1 MPHYRY
7 TATDAAGT
15 TVKAKAES
23 RNERELRDA
32 LLLQNLDVQ
41 SIKEQHRFGDIELG
55 KSRVPPMEIM
65 QFSRQMA
72 TFVRAGISIPEG
84 LDVIIDSTSSKRF
97 RVILQDVSE
106 AIVRGVPFS
115 DALAEHENLLPPYYI
130 GLCRAGELTGR
141 IDTVLEQLAE
151 YIERDLDARS
161 KVKAALTYPAIVM
174 GMSVLTV
181 GVLMI
186 VVLPKFSKFFK
197 EFHTKLPPTTRALI
211 AVSHV
216 ATKLWFVLPFLIV
229 AGCAVLIWM
238 RRTPTGRGFRDRTLL
253 RIPLIGDVVK
263 YAILERF
270 CRVFGSMTR
279 AGVSLPE
286 AIQAASDSTN
296 NTVYEETLTEVQERM
311 LAGAGIAEP
320 IAISGKFP
328 RIVVQLLRVGEATGS
343 LDHQLENAANYY
355 NSQLSYKL
363 KKLTTLIEPAVVIF
377 MGAIVGF
384 VALALVSAMYGIY
397 HAPSLVHP

>member
-1 MPHYRY
+1 MPRYRY
-7 TATDAAGT
+7 RATDAAGT
-15 TVKAKAES
+15 LVKATAES
-23 RNERELRDA
+23 RNEHELRDV
-32 LLLQNLDVQ
+32 LLLQNLDVE
-41 SIKEQHRFGDIELG
+41 SIKETRRLSDLELG
-55 KSRVPPMEIM
+55 SRRVPAIEIM

-84 LDVIIDSTSSKRF
+84 LDVIIESTPSKRF
-97 RVILQDVSE
+97 QQVLSEVSE

-115 DALAEHENLLPPYYI
+115 DALAEHAALLPPYYV

-141 IDTVLEQLAE
+141 IDTVLEQLGE

-161 KVKAALTYPAIVM
+161 KVKAALTYPAIVL
-174 GMSVLTV
+174 GMSVITV
-181 GVLMI
+181 AVLVGLVI
-186 VVLPKFSKFFK
+186 PKFSKFFK
-197 EFHTKLPPTTRALI
+197 EFHTRLPATTRALV
-211 AVSHV
+211 AVSH
-216 ATKLWFVLPFLIV
+216 ASSRLWFLLPLVLV
-229 AGCAVLIWM
+229 ASAAVGLWM
-238 RRTPTGRGFRDRTLL
+238 RRSPRGKAVRDTLVL
-253 RIPLIGDVVK
+253 RIPVIGEVVRF
-263 YAILERF
+263 AVLERF

-286 AIQAASDSTN
+286 AIQAAADSTN
-296 NTVYEETLTEVQERM
+296 NTVYEQTLLEVQEQM

-320 IAISGKFP
+320 IARSGRFP
-328 RIVVQLLRVGEATGS
+328 RTVVQLLRVGEATGS
-343 LDHQLENAANYY
+343 LEQQLDNAANYY
-355 NSQLSYKL
+355 NGQLTYKL

>member
-7 TATDAAGT
+7 RATDATGT
-15 TVKAKAES
+15 VVKAKAES
-23 RNERELRDA
+23 RNERELREA
-32 LLLQNLDVQ
+32 LLLQNLDVTH
-41 SIKEQHRFGDIELG
+41 IKEHRRLSDMELG
-55 KSRVPPMEIM
+55 RKRVPPMELM

-84 LDVIIDSTSSKRF
+84 LDVIIESTSSKRF
-97 RVILQDVSE
+97 AEMLRGVSE

-115 DALAEHENLLPPYYI
+115 DALAEHEAILPPYYI

-161 KVKAALTYPAIVM
+161 KVKSALTYPAIVLC
-174 GMSVLTV
+174 MSFVTV
-181 GVLMI
+181 GVLVG
-186 VVLPKFSKFFK
+186 VVMPKFAKFFK
-197 EFHTKLPPTTRALI
+197 DFHTKLPQTTRLLI
-211 AVSHV
+211 GTSHFV
-216 ATKLWFVLPFLIV
+216 TNFWFIFPIIATGVVWLGF
-229 AGCAVLIWM
+229 WM
-238 RRTPTGRGFRDRTLL
+238 KRSPRGRDVRDRLLL
-253 RIPLIGDVVK
+253 RIPVLGEVVLFS
-263 YAILERF
+263 ILERF

-286 AIQAASDSTN
+286 AIHAAADSTN
-296 NTVYEETLTEVQERM
+296 NTVYEAALLDVQERM

-320 IAISGKFP
+320 IANSGKFP
-328 RIVVQLLRVGEATGS
+328 RTVVQLLRVGEATGS
-343 LDHQLENAANYY
+343 LDHQLDNAANYY
-355 NSQLSYKL
+355 NGQLTYKL

-377 MGAIVGF
+377 MGLIVGF

-397 HAPSLVHP
+397 RAPSLVKP